1 MILLTGATGYIGSHT
16 WVELLDA
23 GYEVVGVDNFVN
35 SSGGVLKRINQ
46 ITNKELLFV
55 EGDIRNKNILNDIFS
70 TYQIN
75 AVMHF
80 SALKAVGDSVK
91 KPLDYY
97 QNNLDGL
104 FSLVEVMLNNRC
116 HNFVFSSSATVYDPS
131 NPIPYVEGMK
141 LGSSNPYG
149 WTKVM
154 SEQVLRDV
162 ESSNAELSVAY
173 LRYFNPIGAHAS
185 GAIGE
190 SPLGTPNNLMP
201 YITQVAVGV
210 REFLSVYGGDWPT
223 PDGTGIR
230 DYIHVVDL
238 ARGHIKALNYLL
250 KGNGSITANL
260 GAGKGYSV
268 LELISEFEK
277 ASGKAIPYR
286 IVARRS
292 GDIAAFYADASLAK
306 ERLGWS
312 VELDLRKMCEDSW
325 RWQSMNP
332 NGII

>member
-16 WVELLDA
+16 WVELLGA
-23 GYEVVGVDNFVN
+23 GYQVVGVDNFVN
-35 SSGGVLKRINQ
+35 SSSGALKRINQ
-46 ITNKELLFV
+46 ITNKELLFI
-55 EGDIRNKNILNDIFS
+55 EGDIRDKNLLNDIFRS
-70 TYQIN
+70 YKIS

-80 SALKAVGDSVK
+80 SALKAVADSVK
-91 KPLDYY
+91 TPLDYY
-97 QNNLDGL
+97 QNNLEGL
-104 FSLVEVMLNNRC
+104 FSLTEVMLNNRC
-116 HNFVFSSSATVYDPS
+116 RNFVFSSSATVYDPS
-131 NPIPYVEGMK
+131 NPIPYVEDMK

-149 WTKVM
+149 WTKIM

-162 ESSNAELSVAY
+162 ESANRELSVAY

-238 ARGHIKALNYLL
+238 ARGHLKALNYLL

-277 ASGKAIPYR
+277 ASGRIIPYK
-286 IVARRS
+286 IVERRS
-292 GDIAAFYADASLAK
+292 CDIAAFYADASLAK
-306 ERLGWS
+306 EKLGWS
-312 VELDLRKMCEDSW
+312 VEFDLRKMCEDCW

-332 NGII
+332 NGIL

>member
-35 SSGGVLKRINQ
+35 SSSGVLKRINQ

-55 EGDIRNKNILNDIFS
+55 EGDIRNKNILDHIFR

-97 QNNLDGL
+97 RNNLDGL
-104 FSLVEVMLNNRC
+104 FSLIEVMLNNRC
-116 HNFVFSSSATVYDPS
+116 HNFVFSSSATVYDQS

-277 ASGKAIPYR
+277 ASGKTIPYR

>member
-35 SSGGVLKRINQ
+35 SSSGVLKRINQ

-70 TYQIN
+70 TYEIN

-162 ESSNAELSVAY
+162 ESANAELSVAY

-201 YITQVAVGV
+201 YITQVAVGL

-223 PDGTGIR
+223 PDGTGVR

-277 ASGKAIPYR
+277 ASGKTIPYK